1 MDFTKKAVISEAVF
15 AQNVDGEMVLL
26 DMNSENYFGLDGV
39 ATDIWQL
46 LSEGK
51 TLEEMYSALIEMYEV
66 EEVQLKEDL
75 ETFIQKLVDD
85 GLVTLA

>member
-75 ETFIQKLVDD
+75 EAFIQKLLDD